1 MKTRCPE
8 YVQDS
13 LDPTQIEVCIREKFG
28 NSVREM
34 QIREH
39 RGGVKNRISF
49 RDLWLTVDR
58 ERFTDL
64 VDALREIDFLHFHIT
79 SGDDI
84 GKAVQLN
91 YHFSLFRSAGRGN
104 RLGITVTVEV
114 PKKDLVMPS
123 LWGRIPGIEYSE
135 REMRE
140 MLGVDFTGL
149 PNKALIFLPE
159 DWNEDIKPWRRDE
172 TGPKPEDIRELS

>member
-8 YVQDS
+8 YVQNS
-13 LDPTQIEVCIREKFG
+13 LDPTQIEVCIRGKFG

-39 RGGVKNRISF
+39 RGGVKNRVAF

-84 GKAVQLN
+84 
-91 YHFSLFRSAGRGN
+91 
-104 RLGITVTVEV
+104 
-114 PKKDLVMPS
+114 
-123 LWGRIPGIEYSE
+123 
-135 REMRE
+135 
-140 MLGVDFTGL
+140 
-149 PNKALIFLPE
+149 
-159 DWNEDIKPWRRDE
+159 
-172 TGPKPEDIRELS
+172 